1 MKLLKSPHGLLSL
14 LLIMLMSFFSIDSH
28 SIAGGIRYNGTK
40 NGENCG
46 MKSSNGSASELNE
59 INCMLNPESCLHNA
73 AWYEDRDNSMSPV
86 STKEGVGAA
95 MATFWTLNGFTQG
108 IQVCPGVYLATAH
121 GVLDDP
127 RKARKENRSLREPV
141 RNSVR
146 VAAYPINPKNV
157 TRASQSNSQFVSPRI
172 NNPSVWDEPSTDY
185 VFVKVD
191 KALRPNHFVRP
202 VRSSNKRIVNA
213 SRSGEIDVHFYRPQ
227 TRFNTDSSG
236 TPDFN
241 PQTLSQQ
248 TGNDIADLYQSPLR
262 VNEPCELLD
271 IYWSFGSSIRSYC
284 PVEWGV
290 SGSPNIATIN
300 GEDYLVGLQTRGDN
314 RTYSKSS
321 RDNSNNSF
329 VVSSKFC
336 NDYKSVCGQPCAELD
351 EVLQ

>member
-28 SIAGGIRYNGTK
+28 SIAGGIRSDGTK

-95 MATFWTLNGFTQG
+95 MATFWTLNSFTQG

-191 KALRPNHFVRP
+191 KALRPNNFVRP
-202 VRSSNKRIVNA
+202 VRGSTQRIVNA
-213 SRSGEIDVHFYRPQ
+213 SRSGEIDVHLYRPK

-248 TGNDIADLYQSPLR
+248 TPNDIADLYQSPLR

-271 IYWSFGSSIRSYC
+271 IYWSFGSFVTSYC
-284 PVEWGV
+284 PVEQAV

-321 RDNSNNSF
+321 KDNFNNPF
-329 VVSSKFC
+329 VVSSEFC